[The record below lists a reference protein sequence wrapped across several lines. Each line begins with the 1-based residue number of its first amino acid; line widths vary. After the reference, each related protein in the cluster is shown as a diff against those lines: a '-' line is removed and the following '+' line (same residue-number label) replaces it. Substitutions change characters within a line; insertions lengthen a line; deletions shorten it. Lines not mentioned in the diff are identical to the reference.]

1 MKLNVIL
8 KSRIL
13 FTFKISLLLLISS
26 SLYLSAHQRS
36 ESYSKWVIVKEED
49 NYSVSVSFT
58 IRLSNLNKL
67 EGPLIRGWENRI
79 SSYVISSFTTDPNCF
94 RRDEARVVSSREDDI
109 VKISWLFLCESNL
122 QEIQNNVFFDKD
134 PSHSHIARLESE
146 GNLSTE
152 KLFTNEARN
161 WKIENGLSSKQNS
174 KSSSF
179 KDYISLGI
187 KHISTGYDHLAFLF
201 GLLLLNQRFKTLLL
215 AITGFTLGHSLT
227 LSLAALNY
235 VKPVSG
241 FIEALIGFTIALVG
255 FEFLLRQSRQSLNYI
270 NPLICVLSLFFL
282 LYFFISDGRYILGI
296 LGLFLFTICYL
307 TLVSKNTSYFFSLFI
322 ASIFGLI
329 HGFGFG
335 GFLFEIGFSEENLLK
350 ALLGFNLGV
359 EIGQLLAIGLFLIIG
374 LAIIQL
380 NSRHQ
385 KYIKSYI
392 NPILATLLVS
402 LGTYWFLDRII

>member
-307 TLVSKNTSYFFSLFI
+307 TLVSKNSSYFFSLFI

>member
-1 MKLNVIL
+1 M
-8 KSRIL
+8 SC
-13 FTFKISLLLLISS
+13 

-201 GLLLLNQRFKTLLL
+201 GLLLLNQRLKTLLL

-270 NPLICVLSLFFL
+270 SPLICVLSLFFL

-307 TLVSKNTSYFFSLFI
+307 TLVSKNSSYFFSLFI

-335 GFLFEIGFSEENLLK
+335 GFLYEVGFSDENLLK
-350 ALLGFNLGV
+350 ALFGFNLGV

>member
-307 TLVSKNTSYFFSLFI
+307 TLFSKNTSYFFSLFI

>member
-13 FTFKISLLLLISS
+13 FTFKILVLLLISS

-36 ESYSKWVIVKEED
+36 ESYSKWVIEKGED
-49 NYSVSVSFT
+49 NYSVNVSFT

-67 EGPLIRGWENRI
+67 EGPLMKGWENRI
-79 SSYVISSFTTDPNCF
+79 SSYIISSFTTDSNCF
-94 RRDEARVVSSREDDI
+94 MNNEARIVTSREDDI

-122 QEIQNNVFFDKD
+122 KVIQNNVFFDKD
-134 PSHSHIARLESE
+134 PTHSHIARLDSY

-152 KLFTNEARN
+152 KLFTSGARN
-161 WKIENGLSSKQNS
+161 WKIENDLLSKENS

-201 GLLLLNQRFKTLLL
+201 GLLLLNQRFNTLLL

-255 FEFLLRQSRQSLNYI
+255 FEFIVRKSRQSLNYI
-270 NPLICVLSLFFL
+270 KPLIFILLLFFL
-282 LYFFISDGRYILGI
+282 LYSFITDGRHILGI
-296 LGLFLFTICYL
+296 LGLFLFTSCYL
-307 TLVSKNTSYFFSLFI
+307 TLVSRNFSNLFSLFI

-335 GFLFEIGFSEENLLK
+335 GFLFEIGFSEDSLMK

-359 EIGQLLAIGLFLIIG
+359 EIGQLLAMSIFVIIG
-374 LAIIQL
+374 FTIIKL
-380 NSRHQ
+380 HPTNQ
-385 KYIKSYI
+385 KYIKSYV

-402 LGTYWFLDRII
+402 FGIHLFLDRII

>member
-13 FTFKISLLLLISS
+13 FTFKILVLLLISS

-36 ESYSKWVIVKEED
+36 ESYSKWVIEKGED
-49 NYSVSVSFT
+49 NYSVNVSFT

-67 EGPLIRGWENRI
+67 EGPLMKGWENRI
-79 SSYVISSFTTDPNCF
+79 SSYIISSFTTDSNCF
-94 RRDEARVVSSREDDI
+94 MNNEARIVTSREDDI

-122 QEIQNNVFFDKD
+122 KVIQNNVFFDKD
-134 PSHSHIARLESE
+134 PTHSHIARLDSY

-152 KLFTNEARN
+152 KLFTSGARN
-161 WKIENGLSSKQNS
+161 WKIENDLLSKENS

-201 GLLLLNQRFKTLLL
+201 GLLLLNQRFNTLLL

-255 FEFLLRQSRQSLNYI
+255 FEFIVRKSRQSLNYI
-270 NPLICVLSLFFL
+270 KPLICILLLFFL
-282 LYFFISDGRYILGI
+282 LYSFITDGRYILGI
-296 LGLFLFTICYL
+296 LGLFLFTSCYL
-307 TLVSKNTSYFFSLFI
+307 TLVSRNFSNLFSLFI

-335 GFLFEIGFSEENLLK
+335 GFLFEIGFSEDSLMK

-359 EIGQLLAIGLFLIIG
+359 EIGQLLAMSIFVIIG
-374 LAIIQL
+374 FTIIKL
-380 NSRHQ
+380 HPTNQ
-385 KYIKSYI
+385 KYIKSYV

-402 LGTYWFLDRII
+402 FGIHLFLDRII

>member
-13 FTFKISLLLLISS
+13 FTLRILVLLLISS
-26 SLYLSAHQRS
+26 SLNLSAHQRS
-36 ESYSKWVIVKEED
+36 ESYSKWVIDKEGD

-67 EGPLIRGWENRI
+67 EGPLIRGWEDRI
-79 SSYVISSFTTDPNCF
+79 SSYIISSFTTDSNCT
-94 RRDEARVVSSREDDI
+94 RKDEPRIVTSREDDI
-109 VKISWLFLCESNL
+109 VKISWLFSCKSNI

-134 PSHSHIARLESE
+134 PTHTHIARLVSE
-146 GNLSTE
+146 GGLSAE
-152 KLFTNEARN
+152 KLFTSQTRN
-161 WKIENGLSSKQNS
+161 WKIENDFLSKKNS
-174 KSSSF
+174 ESSSF

-201 GLLLLNQRFKTLLL
+201 GLLLLNQRFKSLLL

-235 VKPVSG
+235 VRPVSG

-255 FEFLLRQSRQSLNYI
+255 FEFLVRQSRQSSTYI
-270 NPLICVLSLFFL
+270 KPLFYFLLLFFL
-282 LYFFISDGRYILGI
+282 LYFFFTDGRYILG
-296 LGLFLFTICYL
+296 LSGLFLFTICYL
-307 TLVSKNTSYFFSLFI
+307 TLASKNFSNLFSLFI

-335 GFLFEIGFSEENLLK
+335 GFLFEIGFSEDNFLK
-350 ALLGFNLGV
+350 TLFGFNLGV
-359 EIGQLLAIGLFLIIG
+359 EIGQFLAISLFVIIG
-374 LAIIQL
+374 LIINKL
-380 NSRHQ
+380 NSRNQ
-385 KYIKSYI
+385 EYIKFYI
-392 NPILATLLVS
+392 NPILATLLVA
-402 LGTYWFLDRII
+402 LGTHWFLDRII

>member
-282 LYFFISDGRYILGI
+282 LYFFFSDGRYILGI

-307 TLVSKNTSYFFSLFI
+307 TLVSKNSSYFFSLFI

-335 GFLFEIGFSEENLLK
+335 GFLYEVGFSDENLLK

>member
-36 ESYSKWVIVKEED
+36 ESYSKWVTVKGED

-94 RRDEARVVSSREDDI
+94 RRDEARVVSSREDDV

-146 GNLSTE
+146 GNLSIE

-307 TLVSKNTSYFFSLFI
+307 TLVSKNFSYFFSLFI

-350 ALLGFNLGV
+350 ALFGFNLGV

-392 NPILATLLVS
+392 NPILATVLVS

>member
-94 RRDEARVVSSREDDI
+94 RRDEARVVSSREDDV

-201 GLLLLNQRFKTLLL
+201 GLLLLNQRLKTLLL

-270 NPLICVLSLFFL
+270 GPLICVLSLFFL

-307 TLVSKNTSYFFSLFI
+307 TLVSKNSSYFFSLFI

>member
-307 TLVSKNTSYFFSLFI
+307 TLVSKNFSYFFSLFI

-350 ALLGFNLGV
+350 ALFGFNLGV

-392 NPILATLLVS
+392 NPILATVLVS

>member
-13 FTFKISLLLLISS
+13 FIFKILLLLLVSS

-161 WKIENGLSSKQNS
+161 WKIENGLSSKLNS

-307 TLVSKNTSYFFSLFI
+307 TLVSKNFSYFFSLFI

-350 ALLGFNLGV
+350 ALLGFNFGV

-392 NPILATLLVS
+392 NPILATVLVS

>member
-13 FTFKISLLLLISS
+13 FIFKILLLLLVSS

-36 ESYSKWVIVKEED
+36 ESYSKWVTVKGED

-146 GNLSTE
+146 GNLSIE

-307 TLVSKNTSYFFSLFI
+307 TLVSKNISYFFSLFI

>member
-13 FTFKISLLLLISS
+13 FSFKILLLLLIFS

-36 ESYSKWVIVKEED
+36 ESYSKWVIVKGED

-79 SSYVISSFTTDPNCF
+79 SSYVISSFTTYPNCF

-215 AITGFTLGHSLT
+215 AITGFTLGHSFT

-255 FEFLLRQSRQSLNYI
+255 FEFLLRQSRQSLKYI
-270 NPLICVLSLFFL
+270 NPLICALSLFFL

-307 TLVSKNTSYFFSLFI
+307 TLVSKNISYFFSLFI

-350 ALLGFNLGV
+350 ALFGFNLGV

-392 NPILATLLVS
+392 NPILATVLVS

>member
-36 ESYSKWVIVKEED
+36 ESYSKWVTVKGED
-49 NYSVSVSFT
+49 NYSMSVSFT

-94 RRDEARVVSSREDDI
+94 RRDEARVVSSREDDV

-307 TLVSKNTSYFFSLFI
+307 TLVSKNFSYFFSLFI

-350 ALLGFNLGV
+350 ALFGFNLGV

-380 NSRHQ
+380 NSKQQ

-392 NPILATLLVS
+392 NPILATVLVS

>member
-94 RRDEARVVSSREDDI
+94 RRDEARVVSSREDDV

-270 NPLICVLSLFFL
+270 NPLICVLLLFFL

-307 TLVSKNTSYFFSLFI
+307 TLVSKNFSYFFSLFI

-350 ALLGFNLGV
+350 ALFGFNLGV

-392 NPILATLLVS
+392 NPILATVLVS

>member
-13 FTFKISLLLLISS
+13 FIFKILLLLLVSS

-36 ESYSKWVIVKEED
+36 ESYSKWVTVKGED

-161 WKIENGLSSKQNS
+161 WKIENDLSAKQNS

-307 TLVSKNTSYFFSLFI
+307 TLVSKNFSYFFSLFI

-350 ALLGFNLGV
+350 ALFGFNLGV
-359 EIGQLLAIGLFLIIG
+359 EIGQLLAMGLFLIIG

-392 NPILATLLVS
+392 NPILATVLVS

>member
-1 MKLNVIL
+1 MN
-8 KSRIL
+8 
-13 FTFKISLLLLISS
+13 
-26 SLYLSAHQRS
+26 
-36 ESYSKWVIVKEED
+36 
-49 NYSVSVSFT
+49 N
-58 IRLSNLNKL
+58 
-67 EGPLIRGWENRI
+67 
-79 SSYVISSFTTDPNCF
+79 
-94 RRDEARVVSSREDDI
+94 EARIVTSREDDI

-122 QEIQNNVFFDKD
+122 KVIQNNVFFDKD
-134 PSHSHIARLESE
+134 PTHSHIARLDSY

-152 KLFTNEARN
+152 KLFTSGARN
-161 WKIENGLSSKQNS
+161 WKIENDLLSKENS

-201 GLLLLNQRFKTLLL
+201 GLLLLNQRFNTLLL

-255 FEFLLRQSRQSLNYI
+255 FEFIVRKSRQSLNYI
-270 NPLICVLSLFFL
+270 KPLIFILLLFFL
-282 LYFFISDGRYILGI
+282 LYSFITDGRHILGI
-296 LGLFLFTICYL
+296 LGLFLFTSCYL
-307 TLVSKNTSYFFSLFI
+307 TLVSRNFSNLFSLFI

-335 GFLFEIGFSEENLLK
+335 GFLFEIGFSEDSLMK

-359 EIGQLLAIGLFLIIG
+359 EIGQLLAMSIFVIIG
-374 LAIIQL
+374 FTIIKL
-380 NSRHQ
+380 HPTNQ
-385 KYIKSYI
+385 KYIKSYV

-402 LGTYWFLDRII
+402 FGIHLFLDRII

>member
-307 TLVSKNTSYFFSLFI
+307 TLVSKNFSYFFSLFI

-335 GFLFEIGFSEENLLK
+335 GFLFEIGFSDENLLK
-350 ALLGFNLGV
+350 ALFGFNLGV

>member
-94 RRDEARVVSSREDDI
+94 RRDEARVVSSREDDV

-146 GNLSTE
+146 GNLSIE

-307 TLVSKNTSYFFSLFI
+307 TLVSKNFSYFFSLFI

-350 ALLGFNLGV
+350 ALFGFNLGV

-392 NPILATLLVS
+392 NPILATVLVS